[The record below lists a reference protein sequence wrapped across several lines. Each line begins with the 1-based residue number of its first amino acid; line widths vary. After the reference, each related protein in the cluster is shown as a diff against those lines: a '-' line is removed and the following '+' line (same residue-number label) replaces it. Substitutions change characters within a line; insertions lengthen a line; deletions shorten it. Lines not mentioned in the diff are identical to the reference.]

1 MKSSPYLF
9 QSLLICFLFHTATSL
24 LFSAT
29 TSGSV
34 QQCGNTTTFCPASAV
49 CCPAQYSP
57 TACGCQLAPSS
68 PCCLPGPALEAS
80 KILPNCLVIGDS
92 VSIGYTGIAAIQL
105 SDICQLQHAPFD
117 VSDGGAGSTGY
128 GQACL
133 DNFLKTQRQTMVEW
147 DVILFNFGL
156 HNLDDNSTSIYRQQ
170 LSNITKRLVSFTL
183 TKRSKLIYAITTPYM
198 PYASVGNHIVS
209 QLNKIALDIIRPYN
223 DIKVL
228 DLHKLVTDHWYA
240 HACMLWLETLVGWI
254 D

>member
-1 MKSSPYLF
+1 MWKHHHLLSSISCLLPRSVLTNCMWVSTCSIL
-9 QSLLICFLFHTATSL
+9 SLLPARTRVGSLQDSSKLF
-24 LFSAT
+24 
-29 TSGSV
+29 
-34 QQCGNTTTFCPASAV
+34 
-49 CCPAQYSP
+49 
-57 TACGCQLAPSS
+57 
-68 PCCLPGPALEAS
+68 
-80 KILPNCLVIGDS
+80 
-92 VSIGYTGIAAIQL
+92 GYTGIAAIQL